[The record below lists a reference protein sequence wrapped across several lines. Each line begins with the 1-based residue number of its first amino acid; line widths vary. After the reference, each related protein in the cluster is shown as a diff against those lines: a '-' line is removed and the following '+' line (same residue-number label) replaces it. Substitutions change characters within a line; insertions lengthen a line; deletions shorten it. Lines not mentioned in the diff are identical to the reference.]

1 MGKFRLVLRRKYLIG
16 RQKRPI
22 WVQAFGDAGQI
33 VQIKISAAAF
43 SGRAQVTGAA
53 AGELDCQLQ
62 DYFAGRFARLRLA
75 RLPLA
80 VNGSRPHQRR
90 CMEFLAGIPLGQTR
104 TYQQEAEAV
113 AAAAGKRP
121 SARAAGQANRRN
133 LFPIV
138 VPCHRIV
145 ASAPGAN
152 RLGGFM
158 GGSRAAAVRIKQAL
172 LAHEGVV
179 LQ

>member
-1 MGKFRLVLRRKYLIG
+1 MEKSRLVLRRKYLIG
-16 RQKRPI
+16 RRKVPV

-33 VQIKISAAAF
+33 AQIIISAGGG
-43 SGRAQVTGAA
+43 GRDQLAGAA
-53 AGELDCQLQ
+53 AGQLDGQLQ
-62 DYFAGRFARLRLA
+62 DYFAGRFARLRPA

-80 VNGSRPHQRR
+80 ANGCRPHQRL
-90 CMEFLAGIPLGQTR
+90 CMEFLATIPLGQTR

-113 AAAAGKRP
+113 AKACGKKP

-138 VPCHRIV
+138 VPCHRVV
-145 ASAPGAN
+145 ASAGGSR

-158 GGSRAAAVRIKQAL
+158 GGSRAAAVALKQSL

-179 LQ
+179 FP